1 MNADYEINPPPRVVF
16 ALENGELHAFELDEL
31 INIVSWRFISGPVSC
46 ALMNPVFQPPSSDHH

>member
-1 MNADYEINPPPRVVF
+1 MNADYEVNPTPRVVF

-46 ALMNPVFQPPSSDHH
+46 ALMNPDF